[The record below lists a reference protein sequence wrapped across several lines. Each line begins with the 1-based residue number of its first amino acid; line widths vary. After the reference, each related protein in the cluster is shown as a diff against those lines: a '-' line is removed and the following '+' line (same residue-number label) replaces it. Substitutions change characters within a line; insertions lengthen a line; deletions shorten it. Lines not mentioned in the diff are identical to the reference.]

1 MGGLGHLIGDL
12 ERDWGVSVGSALYGG
27 SESYVASARTDSGAD
42 AVVKIEMPPYAS
54 VATEV
59 LTLLAADGRGYARL
73 LGYNEEHHA
82 TLQERL
88 GCSLRTIGLPMPTQ
102 IEILCSTV

>member
-42 AVVKIEMPPYAS
+42 AVVKIEMPP
-54 VATEV
+54 
-59 LTLLAADGRGYARL
+59 
-73 LGYNEEHHA
+73 
-82 TLQERL
+82 
-88 GCSLRTIGLPMPTQ
+88 
-102 IEILCSTV
+102 